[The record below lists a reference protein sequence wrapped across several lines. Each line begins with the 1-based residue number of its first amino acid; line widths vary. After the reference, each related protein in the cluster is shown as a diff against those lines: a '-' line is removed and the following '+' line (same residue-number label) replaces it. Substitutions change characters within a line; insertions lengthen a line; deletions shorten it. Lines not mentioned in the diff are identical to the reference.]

1 VSTSGG
7 RAVGIIILLLILAY
21 TVIQHASIV
30 YGSEAYP
37 LSIGYG
43 SDGRYV
49 LYSDNTVYRI
59 TPSGGLGYLARLPA
73 PLNLSE
79 YTMHG
84 FTVADGYVAVY
95 MYKALNGSSG
105 YTRILVVNATGG
117 VAFDES
123 FSFTIVN
130 GAWVQGS
137 LVLAAA
143 FTSRGLAVLL
153 SNSTSQYIYVYEKEA
168 DSLALTRIY
177 KGSYS
182 ATLYVRNGSILAV
195 VPFTSQLGNTTAV
208 VPTLI
213 DVFTNTTL
221 FQIPSLIPVIPFAT
235 PIIQVF
241 TNGSDWLV
249 HATVANTLANR
260 IEYYFTSPGSY
271 ELRDSLRA
279 SFSPLMDCGVIEAE
293 EGSIVLFSDGVKYF
307 LNQYIPVLPRG
318 VFSTI
323 DPPNGILDADPLNHR
338 ALVKY
343 TTGNTTKIYLLQDNE
358 LTKIYELPAEHS
370 YTSSGFYAAL
380 VGDYVFL
387 VDLGSHTLVKINLT
401 DMQGGEK
408 EIDVGMS
415 GLHLELLLL
424 LTVSLIIVVL
434 IIVFLK
440 KLFTR

>member
-1 VSTSGG
+1 VSTGGG
-7 RAVGIIILLLILAY
+7 RVVGTIILLLMLAS
-21 TVIQHASIV
+21 TAIQYASIV
-30 YGSEAYP
+30 HGGEAYP

-49 LYSDNTVYRI
+49 LYNNNTVYRI
-59 TPSGGLGYLARLPA
+59 TPSGGLEYLTRLPTS
-73 PLNLSE
+73 LNLSE
-79 YTMHG
+79 YAIHG
-84 FTVADGYVAVY
+84 FTVADDHVAVY
-95 MYKALNGSSG
+95 MYKALNKSSG

-117 VAFDES
+117 VVFNES

-143 FTSRGLAVLL
+143 FTGRGLAVLL
-153 SNSTSQYIYVYEKEA
+153 SNSTSQYIYVYGKRA
-168 DSLALTRIY
+168 DSLALTRVY

-182 ATLYVRNGSILAV
+182 ATLYVYNGSILAV
-195 VPFTSQLGNTTAV
+195 VPFTSQLGNTTVV
-208 VPTLI
+208 VPTLV

-221 FQIPSLIPVIPFAT
+221 IQIPSLIPVIPFAT

-241 TNGSDWLV
+241 TNRSDWLI

-279 SFSPLMDCGVIEAE
+279 LFSPLMDCGVIETGG
-293 EGSIVLFSDGVKYF
+293 GSIVLFSDGVMYF

-343 TTGNTTKIYLLQDNE
+343 TTGHTTKKYLLQGNE

-380 VGDYVFL
+380 VGDYALL
-387 VDLGSHTLVKINLT
+387 VDPGIHTLVKIDLRSLSGTNSSNTWLT
-401 DMQGGEK
+401 PY
-408 EIDVGMS
+408 
-415 GLHLELLLL
+415 
-424 LTVSLIIVVL
+424 IVAAAVVAVL
-434 IIVFLK
+434 VAVIMFKYISSRYRSK
-440 KLFTR
+440 